1 MRIGDIYPG
10 FAHPPSSDIFEIYAC
25 PPWFIL
31 VSSTWLRSDDYDLID
46 ESDGNSLSLWTLI
59 GLS

>member
-1 MRIGDIYPG
+1 MRISDIYPS
-10 FAHPPSSDIFEIYAC
+10 FAHPSSSDIPEIYAC

-46 ESDGNSLSLWTLI
+46 NSDGNSVSPWTSI